1 MPYTPTV
8 RGRRL
13 AHELRRI
20 REELKLTVY
29 DTAERTEWDQG
40 KVSRI
45 ENAKMRCTTGEVMEL
60 CEAYGI
66 GGDQR
71 AELIQLARDA
81 RKQGWWHPYRE
92 VLRAG
97 FGDYLAFE
105 AEALSLRAYDIHLI
119 PGLFQTEAYA
129 RAVLATEQLMRTTED
144 MDRAVQARLARQE
157 RLTSADNPI
166 HVYQV
171 IEEAALRRIIG
182 DAEMMREQLAHLLEV
197 GKQSNVSLQVVPY
210 RAAAHAALDG
220 AFLLMAFDGYPNVL
234 YIEHFMGCQYYEK
247 PEETAHGNVVF
258 DHLRASA
265 LNAVDSAALIRR
277 VIKEMADSQ

>member
-1 MPYTPTV
+1 MSSPITPS
-8 RGRRL
+8 L
-13 AHELRRI
+13 LR
-20 REELKLTVY
+20 
-29 DTAERTEWDQG
+29 
-40 KVSRI
+40 SSP
-45 ENAKMRCTTGEVMEL
+45 L

-66 GGDQR
+66 SGDQR

-144 MDRAVQARLARQE
+144 MERAVQARLARQE
-157 RLTSADNPI
+157 RLTSPDKPI
-166 HVYQV
+166 HAFQV

-182 DAEMMREQLAHLLEV
+182 DAETMREQLAHLLEV

-220 AFLLMAFDGYPNVL
+220 AFLLMAFDGYPDVL

-277 VIKEMADSQ
+277 VIKEMTDS